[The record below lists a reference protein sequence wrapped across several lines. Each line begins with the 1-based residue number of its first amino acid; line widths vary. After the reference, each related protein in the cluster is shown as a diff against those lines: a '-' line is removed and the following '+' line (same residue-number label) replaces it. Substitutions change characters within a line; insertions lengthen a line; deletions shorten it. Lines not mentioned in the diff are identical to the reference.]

1 MQKTELEAMKQKSS
15 KRSKIHTEKM
25 VKELKLEQELSQQ
38 NIAEYSAKHYE
49 QTRVIETLKE
59 KIKLLDST
67 ITKLSAD
74 ASYEKETILLENSQK
89 LSDLEADLTSNSYP
103 DMKQQVKLRSKENKH
118 LRQLSQMILDQR
130 SEVEQ
135 FFLEALDQIKE
146 EIRKKML
153 LEQKGARLPVLRG
166 GKQKVYADRVDLSDL
181 NWEDRERVL
190 RILFAKMN
198 VGTTNTSWRDPED
211 SAQ

>member
-1 MQKTELEAMKQKSS
+1 MQKTELEAMKSKSS
-15 KRSKIHTEKM
+15 KRSTDHAEKM
-25 VKELKLEQELSQQ
+25 IKELKMERELSQQ
-38 NIAEYSAKHYE
+38 NIAEYSTKHYE
-49 QTRVIETLKE
+49 QTRVIETLKD

-67 ITKLSAD
+67 ITQLSAD
-74 ASYEKETILLENSQK
+74 AANEKETLTLESVQK
-89 LSDLEADLTSNSYP
+89 VSDMEADLASKRHL
-103 DMKQQVKLRSKENKH
+103 DLKQQVKLRSKENKH

-153 LEQKGARLPVLRG
+153 LEQKGTKLPVLRG

-198 VGTTNTSWRDPED
+198 VGTTNTSWREPED
-211 SAQ
+211 SQ

>member
-1 MQKTELEAMKQKSS
+1 MQKTELEAMKSKSS
-15 KRSKIHTEKM
+15 KRSTDHVEKM
-25 VKELKLEQELSQQ
+25 IKELKMERELSQQ
-38 NIAEYSAKHYE
+38 NIAEYSTKHYE
-49 QTRVIETLKE
+49 QTRVIETLKD

-67 ITKLSAD
+67 ITQLSAD
-74 ASYEKETILLENSQK
+74 AANEKETLTLESVQK
-89 LSDLEADLTSNSYP
+89 VSDMEADLASKRHP
-103 DMKQQVKLRSKENKH
+103 DLKQQVKLRSKENKH

-153 LEQKGARLPVLRG
+153 LEQKGTKLPVLRG

-198 VGTTNTSWRDPED
+198 VGTTNTSWREPED
-211 SAQ
+211 SQ

>member
-1 MQKTELEAMKQKSS
+1 M
-15 KRSKIHTEKM
+15 I
-25 VKELKLEQELSQQ
+25 KELKLEQELAQQ

-49 QTRVIETLKE
+49 QTRIIETLKD
-59 KIKLLDST
+59 KIKLLDGT
-67 ITKLSAD
+67 ITKLAAD
-74 ASYEKETILLENSQK
+74 ASHEKETIVLENSTK
-89 LSDLEADLTSNSYP
+89 VSDLEADLASECHS
-103 DMKQQVKLRSKENKH
+103 DLKQQVKLRSKENKH

-153 LEQKGARLPVLRG
+153 MEQKGTKLPVLR

-198 VGTTNTSWRDPED
+198 VGTTNTSWRESDDPV
-211 SAQ
+211 Q